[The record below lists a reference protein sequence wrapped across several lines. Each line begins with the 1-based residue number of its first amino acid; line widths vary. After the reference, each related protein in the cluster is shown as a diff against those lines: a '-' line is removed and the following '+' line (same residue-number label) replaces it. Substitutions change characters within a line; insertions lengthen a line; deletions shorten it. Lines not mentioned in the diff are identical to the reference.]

1 MKNKDLLKRK
11 IIAFG
16 GLLLRIIIT
25 YAIAIFIMEFFIDG
39 VLNDAIADATYNRDA
54 PLYYWF
60 VTHKAGV
67 ILGTIVII
75 FLVILY
81 RYISKREN
89 DMDRLYNSLEN
100 LLNEDT
106 TKIELPNSLWR
117 YADKL
122 NEIKYQYV
130 LNKNKAK
137 EAEQKKNDLMMYMA
151 HDLKTPLTSVIG
163 YLSLLNEANI
173 QDKQAEQKYLKI
185 AYDKSLRLEE
195 LTNQFFEI
203 TRYNLNDMPIN
214 KINIDLSV
222 LFDQLIDE
230 FYPMIEERKLKLE
243 VNKPNILMYKADGDK
258 LARAFGNLLK
268 NAISYSYENTTIT
281 VDVIET
287 EKNIKIVFNNRG
299 VTIPEYKLDKIFEQ
313 FYRADESRGTNNG
326 GAGLGLA
333 ITKDII
339 ELHNGTIEAKS
350 EDEVI
355 EFIVKL
361 NKI

>member
-1 MKNKDLLKRK
+1 MKNKRLVIENFK
-11 IIAFG
+11 IFG
-16 GLLLRIIIT
+16 ELILRALFA
-25 YAIAIFIMEFFIDG
+25 YFIAIIVNLVFIDG
-39 VLNDAIADATYNRDA
+39 ILNDDIAEFLHRTV
-54 PLYYWF
+54 PQFYYWC
-60 VTHKAGV
+60 VSNKSTA
-67 ILGTIVII
+67 ILILMVII
-75 FLVILY
+75 FAIMLATF
-81 RYISKREN
+81 ISKKIKE
-89 DMDRLYNSLEN
+89 
-100 LLNEDT
+100 LNKMYEVLDDFYEEDSPN
-106 TKIELPNSLWR
+106 IELPSSLWMFS
-117 YADKL
+117 DKL
-122 NEIKYQYV
+122 NKLKYEYIT
-130 LNKNKAK
+130 NKNKAK
-137 EAEQKKNDLMMYMA
+137 EAEQKKNDLIMYMA

-163 YLSLLNEANI
+163 YLTLIEEEKNVSKELK
-173 QDKQAEQKYLKI
+173 DKYIHI
-185 AYDKSLRLEE
+185 ALEKALRVEE

-203 TRYNLNDMPIN
+203 TRYSLNDMPIN

-230 FYPMIEERKLKLE
+230 FYPMLEERKLKLE
-243 VNKPNILMYKADGDK
+243 VKKPNILMYKADGDK

-287 EKNIKIVFNNRG
+287 EKNIEIIFKNRG
-299 VTIPEYKLDKIFEQ
+299 VTMPEYKLDKIFEQ

-361 NKI
+361 MK

>member
-1 MKNKDLLKRK
+1 MKNRNLLKQK
-11 IIAFG
+11 ILTFG
-16 GLLLRIIIT
+16 GLMLRFIIGYVLAVI
-25 YAIAIFIMEFFIDG
+25 IMEFFIDG
-39 VLNDAIADATYNRDA
+39 VFNDAIADAVYDSDI

-60 VTHKAGV
+60 VTHKAEVLIGS
-67 ILGTIVII
+67 IVVL
-75 FLVILY
+75 FCAILY
-81 RYISKREN
+81 GYVSKREN
-89 DMDRLYNSLEN
+89 DMDKLYNSLEN
-100 LLNEDT
+100 LMNEDT

-130 LNKNKAK
+130 LNKNRAK

-173 QDKQAEQKYLKI
+173 QDKQSEKKYLKI

-230 FYPMIEERKLKLE
+230 FYPMLEGRNLKLE
-243 VNKPNILMYKADGDK
+243 INKPNSLIYKADGDK

-268 NAISYSYENTTIT
+268 NAISYSYENTIII

-287 EKNIKIVFNNRG
+287 EKNIEITFKNRG
-299 VTIPEYKLDKIFEQ
+299 VTIPQYKLDKIFEQ

-326 GAGLGLA
+326 GSGIGLA

-350 EDEVI
+350 EDEII
-355 EFIVKL
+355 EFIIKL
-361 NKI
+361 IK

>member
-1 MKNKDLLKRK
+1 LKNKEFFKETIKLVGAFTIRVIIAYVIAILFYVVVLDGVMAQSLGNGLYNLNYDFYVWVVTNKTIIQIIYVILVFMIVAYRFFLKRVK
-11 IIAFG
+11 NE
-16 GLLLRIIIT
+16 
-25 YAIAIFIMEFFIDG
+25 Y
-39 VLNDAIADATYNRDA
+39 
-54 PLYYWF
+54 
-60 VTHKAGV
+60 K
-67 ILGTIVII
+67 
-75 FLVILY
+75 
-81 RYISKREN
+81 
-89 DMDRLYNSLEN
+89 LYNSLN
-100 LLNEDT
+100 NILNENIES
-106 TKIELPNSLWR
+106 IELPTDMMKFSER
-117 YADKL
+117 L
-122 NEIKYQYV
+122 NKIKYEYNTSQ
-130 LNKNKAK
+130 NNAK

-163 YLSLLNEANI
+163 YLSLLSEANI

-214 KINIDLSV
+214 KINIDLSI

-230 FYPMIEERKLKLE
+230 FYPMLEERKLKLE
-243 VNKPNILMYKADGDK
+243 VNKPNTLIYKADGDK

-268 NAISYSYENTTIT
+268 NAISYSYENTIIT

-287 EKNIKIVFNNRG
+287 EKNIEIIFKNKG

-361 NKI
+361 MK